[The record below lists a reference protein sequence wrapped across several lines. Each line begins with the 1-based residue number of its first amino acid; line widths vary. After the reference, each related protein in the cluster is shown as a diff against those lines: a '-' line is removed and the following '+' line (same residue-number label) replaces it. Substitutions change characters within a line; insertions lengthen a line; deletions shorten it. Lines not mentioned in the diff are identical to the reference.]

1 MGELWKRL
9 TERQKKI
16 FPWLAAILM
25 VGAGILLLQPT
36 AQPELASLPRQ
47 QPVEVPVSSVEESLK
62 RELAEILNAM
72 LGAKRCSVFL
82 TMDSQYKLTLA
93 YSVTEEER
101 TSPEG
106 LKERRLTSAP
116 VILRNDGE
124 RKEAPLV
131 IEELEPQVRG
141 VLVVVDEEPSAE
153 LRLAVAQAV
162 ATALQ
167 LPMYRIEVAFK
178 K

>member
-72 LGAKRCSVFL
+72 LGTKRCSVFL
-82 TMDSQYKLTLA
+82 TMDSGSKLTLA